1 MMLGKSSLRKTD
13 GTWTFRDET
22 TLEDFVWEHLSQLF
36 GLTRLKRQFTI
47 DSLTKEEICDILAV
61 APDGGLVILELKNKP
76 DHYVV
81 QQLTR
86 YYDRILTVKPFAEQV
101 SYGQPVRLIAVMPSI
116 HQRNLIDRKYHTLNI
131 DLYSFTIIQD
141 QYTLSFTLSRE
152 DGETQM
158 VCPIPYA
165 KAHIPEDADTPPAK
179 ELPRVPRAFQK
190 VLDEHLPTQ
199 KQRILEIREHIL
211 SLDDRMREVISGRT
225 LQYGLK
231 KHDNDVYQSKLYAE
245 FFTEF
250 SRDKFSE
257 IHFSLWLP
265 YPTGKLDFD
274 RTYTKKD
281 KRILRFAI
289 QVEDDWHRVRTL
301 CVQQDGNQLNRYK
314 FRECFLNDFWKLYSQ
329 LTDKPE
335 QSSTL
340 DSFLKIAFDEW
351 LERVK

>member
-1 MMLGKSSLRKTD
+1 MLSKSSLRKTD

-165 KAHIPEDADTPPAK
+165 KAHIPEDADTPPVK
-179 ELPRVPRAFQK
+179 EIPRVPRAFQK
-190 VLDEHLPTQ
+190 ILDEHLPTQ

-211 SLDDRMREVISGRT
+211 SLDDRIREVISGRT
-225 LQYGLK
+225 LQYGFK

-250 SRDKFSE
+250 SHDKFAK

-265 YPTGKLDFD
+265 YPTGKITFGRQYTQRD
-274 RTYTKKD
+274 RGSS
-281 KRILRFAI
+281 RFVI
-289 QVEDDWHRVRTL
+289 HVEDDWHRVRT
-301 CVQQDGNQLNRYK
+301 VYAQPNGNRFNSYELRTFK
-314 FRECFLNDFWKLYSQ
+314 MNDFWSLYTQ
-329 LTDKPE
+329 LTGNPKQPD
-335 QSSTL
+335 TL
-340 DSFLKIAFDEW
+340 DTFLKIAFDEW